1 MVAAVKMS
9 ILIITLGMVIVSD
22 LRKMIIPNQ
31 VLIVNAVFG
40 FVFAF
45 LLPSWSWI
53 LGAAFGGGLF
63 LAMYLAM
70 PGMLGEGDIKLVAI
84 IGLYLGWPNI
94 VPFIVISILA
104 CSVICLFL
112 VLIRKATMQSK
123 VPFAPFLGIGA
134 VATVLFQT
142 QIWSFIGYMVTG
154 F

>member
-1 MVAAVKMS
+1 MIAAVKLS
-9 ILIITLGMVIVSD
+9 VLIITMGIVIVSD
-22 LRKMIIPNQ
+22 LKKMVIPDQ
-31 VLIVNAVFG
+31 VLIVSAVFG
-40 FVFAF
+40 LVFAV

-53 LGAAFGGGLF
+53 IGAAFGGGLF

-70 PGMLGEGDIKLVAI
+70 PGMLGEGDIKLAAL

-112 VLIRKATMQSK
+112 VLIRKATMQTK

-134 VATVLFQT
+134 VATVLFQA
-142 QIWSFIGYMVTG
+142 QIWSFM
-154 F
+154 

>member
-9 ILIITLGMVIVSD
+9 ILIITLGLVIVSD

-31 VLIVNAVFG
+31 VLIVSAVFG
-40 FVFAF
+40 LVFAV

-53 LGAAFGGGLF
+53 IGAAFGGGLF

-70 PGMLGEGDIKLVAI
+70 PGMLGEGDIKLAAL

-104 CSVICLFL
+104 GAAICILL
-112 VLIRKATMQSK
+112 VLFGKATMKSR

-134 VATVLFQT
+134 VTTVLFQA
-142 QIWSFIGYMVTG
+142 QIWSFVGYMLI
-154 F
+154 

>member
-1 MVAAVKMS
+1 
-9 ILIITLGMVIVSD
+9 MVIVSD
-22 LRKMIIPNQ
+22 LKKMVIPDQ
-31 VLIVNAVFG
+31 VLIVSAVFG
-40 FVFAF
+40 LVFAV

-53 LGAAFGGGLF
+53 IGAAFGGGLF

-70 PGMLGEGDIKLVAI
+70 PSMLGEGDIKLAAL

-112 VLIRKATMQSK
+112 VLIRKATMQTK

-134 VATVLFQT
+134 VATVLFQA
-142 QIWSFIGYMVTG
+142 QRWSFM
-154 F
+154 